1 MIKTRPVRII
11 ARQSV
16 YLAKTVDV
24 TEQDYKT
31 YLSICEN
38 CRDFNEQDQ
47 RLGEIAARYCINVFE
62 HIQHR
67 DVLEKIIFERV

>member
-1 MIKTRPVRII
+1 MTTRPVRIT

-16 YLAKTVDV
+16 YLEKTVDI
-24 TEQDYKT
+24 TEQDYET

-47 RLGEIAARYCINVFE
+47 RLGEIAARYSMNLFE
-62 HIQHR
+62 HIQYS
-67 DVLEKIIFERV
+67 DALEDIIFERV